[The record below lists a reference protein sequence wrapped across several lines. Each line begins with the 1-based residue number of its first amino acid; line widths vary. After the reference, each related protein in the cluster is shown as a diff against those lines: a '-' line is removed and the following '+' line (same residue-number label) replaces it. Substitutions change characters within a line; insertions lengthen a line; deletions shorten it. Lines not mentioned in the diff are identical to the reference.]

1 VKRIWTVISILALAN
16 ILAAG
21 GFVGWLQTS
30 GRLNKDRMQRLR
42 ELFAPTIAEE
52 TKAKEAEAAKQAEEK
67 KKAEEEAKSTRP
79 PITAADR
86 LELSEKGEE
95 VRRQKM
101 ASLDKQVE
109 ALKSS
114 LQIERETLDK
124 ERAKLAA
131 DTAAFDA
138 MRKKIADDE
147 GSAQFKKTLQTLQ
160 DLKPDQAKKT
170 LKETLAMTPAST
182 GDGQSFA
189 TGTDL
194 VVSYLNAMDGRT
206 RGKIMDQF
214 IQEDPKLAADLL
226 ERLRTRGLAIRAPEV
241 PTK

>member
-1 VKRIWTVISILALAN
+1 MKRLWTIFSILALAN
-16 ILAAG
+16 VLAFG
-21 GFVGWLQTS
+21 GVVGWLQTS

-67 KKAEEEAKSTRP
+67 KKAEEETKSTRP

-124 ERAKLAA
+124 ERAKLTA
-131 DTAAFDA
+131 DTTAFNA
-138 MRKKIADDE
+138 MRKKIAEDE

-170 LKETLAMTPAST
+170 LKEMLSMTPAST
-182 GDGQSFA
+182 GNAETFA
-189 TGTDL
+189 TGKDL

-206 RGKIMDQF
+206 RGKVLDQF

>member
-1 VKRIWTVISILALAN
+1 MKRIWTIISILALAN
-16 ILAAG
+16 VLAIG

-30 GRLNKDRMQRLR
+30 GRLDESRVRRLR

-109 ALKSS
+109 ALKNS

-124 ERAKLAA
+124 ERTSSPPTPTPSTRCERRSPTTKAPLSSRRPCRLSR
-131 DTAAFDA
+131 TSSPIRP
-138 MRKKIADDE
+138 RKP
-147 GSAQFKKTLQTLQ
+147 SKK
-160 DLKPDQAKKT
+160 PW
-170 LKETLAMTPAST
+170 P
-182 GDGQSFA
+182 
-189 TGTDL
+189 
-194 VVSYLNAMDGRT
+194 
-206 RGKIMDQF
+206 
-214 IQEDPKLAADLL
+214 
-226 ERLRTRGLAIRAPEV
+226 
-241 PTK
+241 